1 MKNTYPINETFK
13 SKQKTT
19 SGKVIPFEEID
30 LGLYKPNANC
40 ACFITSNSRIHAWI
54 TAIAEV
60 IYIKEGKGNK
70 NVVWTDKTDSNNKI
84 VQTEFVISDS
94 NTLESKVVDPD
105 DFLYKVI
112 IYLTTG
118 KILTQGKLWESF
130 CNHQFEKCKLLVNS
144 LLNSD
149 TEQYS
154 HKTEQFKSSTS
165 IAGHTCSVTS
175 EAQSGDLIQ
184 VKTEET
190 TPKCINNDIENSN
203 LQTQDEIFVNTTK
216 SITSADV
223 QKQFD
228 ISNESVKVNSQRL
241 EKEPEKVHESEK
253 ITEQTLTVIQNRIDI
268 IEESLVKV
276 SKSLANLLT
285 LQSDSK
291 TNILSEL
298 QNMSKSIKCTPI
310 PPDTKIYESQL
321 KEKNSTIEKL
331 KKDNELLRSNKEKDL
346 NTVKKDLE
354 KKNLE
359 LQNQFAQ
366 IRKSK
371 TESDMDNEKLVF
383 LIDNAKKDAEE
394 VRYNAKERI
403 EEKDAVIKD
412 LQDRIQS
419 FLYDCEGNPIQPWI
433 KKQNARQNQQS
444 ETTRNAVNQQ
454 NNTNVSN
461 IPSRESTQN
470 LISPTEKVAQPHSNS
485 HMANKKTNDIIIEPI
500 NTDVIFMHDS
510 ICRFVDID
518 RLLLRSGK
526 EGMRFTTYTIGDALG
541 QVDMVSCAE
550 TIIIHVGI
558 NNLKNES
565 AEEAFC
571 KYTDLIQKALEKSEL
586 VVISLV
592 LPSQIERLN
601 VKIREFNERI
611 LYKYDTADKIK
622 VCRNSNFISNGN
634 VVKKFYWDSFRLNK
648 FEGVRVLAGNIR
660 NTLFPRTRN
669 QVPHSQNN
677 LYVNS
682 YRESQKDTIS
692 SRNDYKYPYNTPNRK
707 SSNRSDQGRN
717 SEAPAGNTYQGPP
730 NTYYDRKL
738 ADSIAS
744 AVASVFHQYH
754 EFGS

>member
-1 MKNTYPINETFK
+1 MN
-13 SKQKTT
+13 
-19 SGKVIPFEEID
+19 
-30 LGLYKPNANC
+30 
-40 ACFITSNSRIHAWI
+40 
-54 TAIAEV
+54 
-60 IYIKEGKGNK
+60 
-70 NVVWTDKTDSNNKI
+70 
-84 VQTEFVISDS
+84 
-94 NTLESKVVDPD
+94 
-105 DFLYKVI
+105 
-112 IYLTTG
+112 
-118 KILTQGKLWESF
+118 
-130 CNHQFEKCKLLVNS
+130 
-144 LLNSD
+144 
-149 TEQYS
+149 
-154 HKTEQFKSSTS
+154 
-165 IAGHTCSVTS
+165 
-175 EAQSGDLIQ
+175 
-184 VKTEET
+184 
-190 TPKCINNDIENSN
+190 
-203 LQTQDEIFVNTTK
+203 
-216 SITSADV
+216 
-223 QKQFD
+223 
-228 ISNESVKVNSQRL
+228 
-241 EKEPEKVHESEK
+241 
-253 ITEQTLTVIQNRIDI
+253 EQTLTVIQNRIDI

-276 SKSLANLLT
+276 SKSLDNLLT

-331 KKDNELLRSNKEKDL
+331 KKDNELLRLNKEKDL
-346 NTVKKDLE
+346 NNVKKDLE

-359 LQNQFAQ
+359 LQNQLAQ
-366 IRKSK
+366 VRKSK
-371 TESDMDNEKLVF
+371 TESDLDNEKLVF
-383 LIDNAKKDAEE
+383 IIDNTKKDAEK
-394 VRYNAKERI
+394 VRCNAKERI
-403 EEKDAVIKD
+403 EEKDVVIKD

-444 ETTRNAVNQQ
+444 ETTRNEVNQQ

-461 IPSRESTQN
+461 ILLRESTQN
-470 LISPTEKVAQPHSNS
+470 LISPTEKVAQPSLNS

-526 EGMRFTTYTIGDALG
+526 EGTRFTTYTIGDALG
-541 QVDMVSCAE
+541 HVDMVSCRDN
-550 TIIIHVGI
+550 H
-558 NNLKNES
+558 
-565 AEEAFC
+565 
-571 KYTDLIQKALEKSEL
+571 YT
-586 VVISLV
+586 
-592 LPSQIERLN
+592 
-601 VKIREFNERI
+601 
-611 LYKYDTADKIK
+611 
-622 VCRNSNFISNGN
+622 
-634 VVKKFYWDSFRLNK
+634 W
-648 FEGVRVLAGNIR
+648 
-660 NTLFPRTRN
+660 N

-717 SEAPAGNTYQGPP
+717 SETPAGNTYQGPP

>member
-1 MKNTYPINETFK
+1 MN
-13 SKQKTT
+13 
-19 SGKVIPFEEID
+19 
-30 LGLYKPNANC
+30 
-40 ACFITSNSRIHAWI
+40 
-54 TAIAEV
+54 
-60 IYIKEGKGNK
+60 
-70 NVVWTDKTDSNNKI
+70 
-84 VQTEFVISDS
+84 
-94 NTLESKVVDPD
+94 
-105 DFLYKVI
+105 
-112 IYLTTG
+112 
-118 KILTQGKLWESF
+118 
-130 CNHQFEKCKLLVNS
+130 
-144 LLNSD
+144 
-149 TEQYS
+149 
-154 HKTEQFKSSTS
+154 
-165 IAGHTCSVTS
+165 
-175 EAQSGDLIQ
+175 
-184 VKTEET
+184 
-190 TPKCINNDIENSN
+190 
-203 LQTQDEIFVNTTK
+203 
-216 SITSADV
+216 
-223 QKQFD
+223 
-228 ISNESVKVNSQRL
+228 
-241 EKEPEKVHESEK
+241 
-253 ITEQTLTVIQNRIDI
+253 EQTLTVIQNRIDI
-268 IEESLVKV
+268 IKESLVKV

-298 QNMSKSIKCTPI
+298 QNMSKTIKCTPI

-331 KKDNELLRSNKEKDL
+331 KKDNELLRLNKEKDL
-346 NTVKKDLE
+346 NNVKKDLE

-359 LQNQFAQ
+359 LQNQLAQ
-366 IRKSK
+366 
-371 TESDMDNEKLVF
+371 
-383 LIDNAKKDAEE
+383 
-394 VRYNAKERI
+394 
-403 EEKDAVIKD
+403 
-412 LQDRIQS
+412 
-419 FLYDCEGNPIQPWI
+419 
-433 KKQNARQNQQS
+433 
-444 ETTRNAVNQQ
+444 
-454 NNTNVSN
+454 
-461 IPSRESTQN
+461 STQN

-571 KYTDLIQKALEKSEL
+571 KYTDLIEKALEKSEL

-622 VCRNSNFISNGN
+622 VCKNSNFISNGN

-717 SEAPAGNTYQGPP
+717 SETPAGNTYQGPP

>member
-1 MKNTYPINETFK
+1 
-13 SKQKTT
+13 
-19 SGKVIPFEEID
+19 
-30 LGLYKPNANC
+30 
-40 ACFITSNSRIHAWI
+40 
-54 TAIAEV
+54 
-60 IYIKEGKGNK
+60 
-70 NVVWTDKTDSNNKI
+70 
-84 VQTEFVISDS
+84 
-94 NTLESKVVDPD
+94 
-105 DFLYKVI
+105 
-112 IYLTTG
+112 
-118 KILTQGKLWESF
+118 
-130 CNHQFEKCKLLVNS
+130 
-144 LLNSD
+144 
-149 TEQYS
+149 
-154 HKTEQFKSSTS
+154 
-165 IAGHTCSVTS
+165 
-175 EAQSGDLIQ
+175 
-184 VKTEET
+184 
-190 TPKCINNDIENSN
+190 
-203 LQTQDEIFVNTTK
+203 
-216 SITSADV
+216 
-223 QKQFD
+223 
-228 ISNESVKVNSQRL
+228 
-241 EKEPEKVHESEK
+241 
-253 ITEQTLTVIQNRIDI
+253 
-268 IEESLVKV
+268 
-276 SKSLANLLT
+276 
-285 LQSDSK
+285 
-291 TNILSEL
+291 
-298 QNMSKSIKCTPI
+298 MSKSIKCTHI

-321 KEKNSTIEKL
+321 KEKKSTIEKL
-331 KKDNELLRSNKEKDL
+331 KKDNELLRLNKEKDL
-346 NTVKKDLE
+346 NNVKKDLE

-359 LQNQFAQ
+359 LQNQLAQ

-371 TESDMDNEKLVF
+371 TESDLDNEKLVF
-383 LIDNAKKDAEE
+383 IIDNTKKDAEK
-394 VRYNAKERI
+394 VRCNAKERI
-403 EEKDAVIKD
+403 EEKDVVIKD

-461 IPSRESTQN
+461 ILLRESKQN

-526 EGMRFTTYTIGDALG
+526 EG
-541 QVDMVSCAE
+541 
-550 TIIIHVGI
+550 I

-571 KYTDLIQKALEKSEL
+571 KYTDLIEKALEKSEL

-634 VVKKFYWDSFRLNK
+634 VVKKFCWDSFRLNK

-717 SEAPAGNTYQGPP
+717 SETPAGNTYQGPP

-738 ADSIAS
+738 ADSIAT
-744 AVASVFHQYH
+744 AVASVFHQYN